1 MNYMKNIVFYIYPID
16 FLYRRTPIEQIMQET
31 GLTKSEINN
40 L

>member
-1 MNYMKNIVFYIYPID
+1 MNYMKNIVFISD
-16 FLYRRTPIEQIMQET
+16 FLYRRTPIEQIMKET